1 MNAVTVQQT
10 AQGLCAYL
18 EAQPHEAALL
28 RAAGVTI
35 GYDGRHHSRE
45 FALIAAAVFASR
57 GYTAHLFGELVPT
70 PFVPAAVTQL
80 GCAAGVMITAS
91 HNPKEYN
98 GVKVYW
104 SNGCQARVLR
114 VADAYYAALTASLHF
129 RSVNADA
136 PRMAYTAL
144 HGVGTPWVE
153 RAFAAFGLPPPVL
166 TPSQCGPDPDFS
178 TGETAMPLCG
188 VTFPNPE
195 EGEGAWAAA
204 FEAAEAAGAVLAIA
218 TDPDADRF
226 AVAERSPDSGRWR
239 TFSGNEIGVMLGH
252 WVLINFLKTHNDVP
266 EDRLALLSSTVSSR
280 MLEQARG
287 EQGRERG
294 RLSVAKQEGVLW
306 AETLTGFKWLGN
318 KALELEAAGYT
329 VGKDKD
335 GVAAAAV
342 FGELA
347 AEELFGVFETRQ
359 SYFVADP
366 PAKAATV
373 FARLREHYPATI
385 GGMQVIGVRDMGAGV
400 DTSQPDGRPALPWQP
415 SDLMTTFTLEGPAT
429 LTLRASGTEPKLKY
443 YAEVSC
449 GSREDCRRRAD
460 ALESAV
466 AEELVRPA
474 DHGLALPPGHHTSD
488 RTPPAAYAMA
498 PRRAALL
505 LALLGIASLCAAAGP
520 RKLLQDSFA
529 SATATAIASGNSQ
542 AFASAAA
549 QAQSAGQGNAVSQAT
564 ATAIAQGQGQAVANA
579 AAQASASGG
588 ASAQAAASA
597 FSQGLADALCKPN
610 NALSSAQAVAS
621 ALAQAQGN
629 QAFASATTQAL
640 ASACQRCPFQLA
652 TSLAFAS
659 ASAFAQALGG
669 PSGTSQAL
677 ANALAS
683 ADAGGKLAPQCV
695 PATLAMANAQAFAQ
709 ATGGASLA
717 QADAAASANAQ
728 GSGGAAMAQAAALG
742 SSDK

>member
-104 SNGCQARVLR
+104 SNGCQIIPPHDAGIAAAIEANLELWPIDPGALAAGGHPLAPDPLR
-114 VADAYYAALTASLHF
+114 QVADAYYAALTASLHF

-178 TGETAMPLCG
+178 T

-280 MLEQARG
+280 MLEQ
-287 EQGRERG
+287 
-294 RLSVAKQEGVLW
+294 VAKQEGVLW

-329 VGKDKD
+329 VLFAFEEAIGYAFCQVGKDKD

-347 AEELFGVFETRQ
+347 AEVYARGDTLRSHLRDLQELFGVFETRQ

-474 DHGLALPPGHHTSD
+474 DHGLALPPG
-488 RTPPAAYAMA
+488 
-498 PRRAALL
+498 
-505 LALLGIASLCAAAGP
+505 
-520 RKLLQDSFA
+520 Q
-529 SATATAIASGNSQ
+529 
-542 AFASAAA
+542 
-549 QAQSAGQGNAVSQAT
+549 
-564 ATAIAQGQGQAVANA
+564 
-579 AAQASASGG
+579 
-588 ASAQAAASA
+588 
-597 FSQGLADALCKPN
+597 
-610 NALSSAQAVAS
+610 
-621 ALAQAQGN
+621 
-629 QAFASATTQAL
+629 
-640 ASACQRCPFQLA
+640 
-652 TSLAFAS
+652 
-659 ASAFAQALGG
+659 
-669 PSGTSQAL
+669 
-677 ANALAS
+677 
-683 ADAGGKLAPQCV
+683 
-695 PATLAMANAQAFAQ
+695 
-709 ATGGASLA
+709 
-717 QADAAASANAQ
+717 
-728 GSGGAAMAQAAALG
+728 
-742 SSDK
+742 